1 MTTHTGHC
9 LCGAIKISVAAEPL
23 GARTCWCRTCQK
35 FGGGNGTTNAFF
47 PEKAIVTE
55 GTLTWFESTAD
66 SGNITRR
73 AFCPACGTHVFT
85 KGSGAP
91 QLCGVRVSM
100 FDDRNAFPPKAIIW
114 TDSAPNWAKLDPA
127 LPHFPK
133 APPPP
138 PKPIT

>member
-1 MTTHTGHC
+1 MPHTGQC
-9 LCGAIKISVAAEPL
+9 LCGAVKVSIAEDAL

-47 PEKAIVTE
+47 RAAAITTE
-55 GTLTWFESTAD
+55 GELSWFDNVAD
-66 SGNITRR
+66 SGNTTSR
-73 AFCPACGTHVFT
+73 AFCPQCGSHIFT

-91 QLCGVRVSM
+91 DFCGVRVSVL
-100 FDDRNAFPPKAIIW
+100 DDSDTFPPQAVIW
-114 TDSAPNWAKLDPA
+114 TDSAPAWAVFDPK

-138 PKPIT
+138 PQQAR